1 MQAAADAGAYGPLD
15 LEIVRELDQA
25 QADTSQLMKLVLLE
39 RCRRYAAAD
48 GAGLTGVDLQSAPG
62 DPPKRFGQRSGCA
75 IARRIRTKA
84 ASQLMD

>member
-1 MQAAADAGAYGPLD
+1 MQAVADAGAYGSLD
-15 LEIVRELDQA
+15 PEIVRELDQA

-62 DPPKRFGQRSGCA
+62 DPPERLGQRSGCA
-75 IARRIRTKA
+75 SARRIRT
-84 ASQLMD
+84 